1 MKGELGG
8 GAAVTACSVSLIGGD
23 RSLPLPFPGSPQE
36 DHPAFTST
44 CGKAAPRRVVFP
56 QRSRTR
62 RCDRAPAGGRE
73 HAATAELEAHT
84 FGGTGFELIG
94 VRCDGRPD
102 APTGRRRPT
111 EYLESRLRLDPP
123 RVHDLRARGRH
134 EWQR

>member
-36 DHPAFTST
+36 RSPRLYIDLRESRTSA
-44 CGKAAPRRVVFP
+44 CGVSAAVAHTAL
-56 QRSRTR
+56 RSRAR
-62 RCDRAPAGGRE
+62 ERAE
-73 HAATAELEAHT
+73 HAATAEVEAHT

-111 EYLESRLRLDPP
+111 EYLESR
-123 RVHDLRARGRH
+123 
-134 EWQR
+134 